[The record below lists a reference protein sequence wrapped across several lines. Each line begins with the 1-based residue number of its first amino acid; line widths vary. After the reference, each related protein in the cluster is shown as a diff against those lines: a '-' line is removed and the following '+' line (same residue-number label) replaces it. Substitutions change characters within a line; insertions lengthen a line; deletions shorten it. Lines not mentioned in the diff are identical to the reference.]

1 MFKVSQCL
9 KCKLP
14 LPPASIKKKKK
25 KQTDKKHP
33 TTARTGFSKCS
44 PGFQNGRCQLTN
56 VNSRAG
62 CHAGLSEAPSP
73 CRKCPR

>member
-25 KQTDKKHP
+25 KKNRQTKSIQPLQGQVSASVLLDFKMEDV
-33 TTARTGFSKCS
+33 SS
-44 PGFQNGRCQLTN
+44 PM
-56 VNSRAG
+56 
-62 CHAGLSEAPSP
+62 
-73 CRKCPR
+73 